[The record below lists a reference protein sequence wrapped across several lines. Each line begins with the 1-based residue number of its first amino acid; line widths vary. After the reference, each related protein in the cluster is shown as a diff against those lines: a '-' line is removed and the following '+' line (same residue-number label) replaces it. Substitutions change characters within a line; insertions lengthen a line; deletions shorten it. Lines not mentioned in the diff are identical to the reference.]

1 LEEAKAAS
9 TDQTVDQMKRIGQSV
24 QLAVTIQDPNLTT
37 DLTNQKLNAIIVKRQ
52 VIMLRN
58 VGVQPRGL
66 RRLQILRKKKRTKPL
81 YY

>member
-24 QLAVTIQDPNLTT
+24 QLAVTIQDPNLTA